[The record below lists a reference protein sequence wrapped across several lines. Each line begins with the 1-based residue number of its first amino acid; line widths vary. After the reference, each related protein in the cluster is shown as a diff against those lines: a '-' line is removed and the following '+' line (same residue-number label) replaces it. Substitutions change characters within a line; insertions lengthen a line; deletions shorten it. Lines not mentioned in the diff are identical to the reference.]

1 GGFGRLF
8 DPLFPGRLLTPPS
21 ELLAE
26 SFDRTHSFTMQF
38 NVLLPDDFMEG
49 TTWGPI
55 FSDFGVYLVYDAHS
69 GEPFTRR
76 SIEGQGEPLEDLN
89 TSRLPWFHQGDIRVT
104 KGIGIGDAFDFEVF
118 GQVLNFLDIENT
130 LAVSPT
136 TGRPDRTGFEDNLSR
151 TPTITSGF
159 RTAGSSEDYPFVIAT
174 DIRPEFQS
182 RFARQD
188 LNGDGTITLVE
199 GQETLRQALIA
210 SGQGASFSL
219 GSAGDSPFNYGEPR
233 QWRFGAEIRF

>member
-1 GGFGRLF
+1 MAGTAWG
-8 DPLFPGRLLTPPS
+8 T
-21 ELLAE
+21 
-26 SFDRTHSFTMQF
+26 
-38 NVLLPDDFMEG
+38 VLN
-49 TTWGPI
+49 
-55 FSDFGVYLVYDAHS
+55 DFGAYVVYNAHS

-76 SIEGQGEPLEDLN
+76 STEGQGEPLEDFN
-89 TSRLPWFHQGDIRVT
+89 TSRLPWFHQGDLRVI
-104 KGIGIGDAFDFEVF
+104 KGIDIGDAFDFEVF
-118 GQVLNFLDIENT
+118 AQVLNFLDIENIV
-130 LAVSPT
+130 AVSPT

-151 TPTITSGF
+151 SPTITSGF
-159 RTAGSSEDYPFVIAT
+159 RTADSNQDYPFVIAT
-174 DIRPEFQS
+174 DILPEFQS

-188 LNGDGTITLVE
+188 LNGDGTITLAE